1 MLQQEIEWRNR
12 VAPSQISGAVFQFEL
27 LRAVLCGTVNL
38 SSPLHLLRGDL
49 MEMVLRRVLPLW
61 RTDAAE
67 IYLYDAAKSGNVEQ
81 IEKRMC
87 LTDVCIDALGPKTVR
102 HLESWEAP
110 VPCSD
115 PAFETYGRTVLQ
127 CAASRGHS
135 RAVRTLLC
143 FGANPNVSVSNGS
156 TAMHFATRDRCLP
169 ALKVLLEFNGD
180 PHIANKHGYTALDVA
195 ISSGH
200 APAASLL
207 SGALNRHAPT
217 PLLEK
222 TRSAAPAVRACAIAL
237 VRFST
242 SQNGAN
248 G

>member
-1 MLQQEIEWRNR
+1 M
-12 VAPSQISGAVFQFEL
+12 APSQISGAVFRFNL

-61 RTDAAE
+61 RTDAAK
-67 IYLYDAAKSGNVEQ
+67 IYLYDAAKSGSVEQ
-81 IEKRMC
+81 IEKRLC
-87 LTDVCIDALGPKTVR
+87 LTDVCIDDLGLKTVR
-102 HLESWEAP
+102 
-110 VPCSD
+110 SD

-156 TAMHFATRDRCLP
+156 TAMHFATRDRCIP

-180 PHIANKHGYTALDVA
+180 PHIANKYGYTALDVA

-207 SGALNRHAPT
+207 SDALDRHAPT
-217 PLLEK
+217 PLL
-222 TRSAAPAVRACAIAL
+222 
-237 VRFST
+237 
-242 SQNGAN
+242 
-248 G
+248 